1 MLIKLIAISFRNSA
15 FFSTFL
21 HLMMSLEKYTME
33 KTMVHDG
40 KFGIKMKTLNT
51 NNNVI

>member
-1 MLIKLIAISFRNSA
+1 MLIKLIAISFRNSV
-15 FFSTFL
+15 FFTFL
-21 HLMMSLEKYTME
+21 HMMMSLEKYTME

>member
-15 FFSTFL
+15 FSTFL
-21 HLMMSLEKYTME
+21 HLMMCLEKYIME

-40 KFGIKMKTLNT
+40 EFGIKMKTLNT

>member
-15 FFSTFL
+15 FFTFL
-21 HLMMSLEKYTME
+21 HMMMSLEKYTME
-33 KTMVHDG
+33 KTMVHYG